1 MVFKKSVGYI
11 LNDSFSNGAPKHR
24 RIGDQ
29 SNVRGGNNFVGDGSN
44 NFTYNN
50 STGAA
55 GNVTAGN
62 AHAGYRILDNIADR
76 LGNNTSATDRVDL
89 FIELPPC
96 SVSCGGPGGVIQQ
109 FRNRYPNIEVN
120 VQHNKSIRVRP

>member
-1 MVFKKSVGYI
+1 MGIAVFPIRAVLVEVKI
-11 LNDSFSNGAPKHR
+11 LL
-24 RIGDQ
+24 
-29 SNVRGGNNFVGDGSN
+29 GSN

-62 AHAGYRILDNIADR
+62 THAEYRILDNIADR
-76 LGNNTSATDRVDL
+76 LGNNTSATGRVDL

-96 SVSCGGPGGVIQQ
+96 TASCGGPNGVIQQ

-120 VQHNKSIRVRP
+120 VQHNNGVRVRP